1 MRKGK
6 IENLE
11 LSANLIGAV
20 FGAPLLLIFISRYV
34 SFGPTSLRLLP
45 WASAAVVASL
55 VILARL
61 INRRSLAVL
70 SRFFLQGDA
79 SQEAAEAAMVT
90 ALNMPW
96 RRSLQLLIEFLIGP
110 ELVLLILRLFDP
122 TISIGM
128 FVRVLL
134 PGAISGLVVAALTF
148 LYLEY
153 MLHPFIS
160 LLAIN
165 LDLKAEPL
173 VSGILRLS
181 ITWRLMALFFIVM
194 FLSLMFG
201 LTMARYHYLWYIALI
216 GIAATALIGYLSA
229 YNINR
234 TLRALSGILWG
245 ISQGQGGITQHLP
258 ILGNDELGD
267 LCKSYNQFIVKI
279 QSTLTELARVAA
291 DLAGSAQEL
300 AASSQEMNASTEE
313 IASTIQQISRGASLQ
328 SERLTQVVKEVE
340 NLSTSIKRIDSQGR
354 MTMVTS
360 QKAIESS
367 QIGAQKTSETVARMM
382 EIYEAMEETT
392 HQVQELQERAKR
404 IGQVVDM
411 ISGISQQTDFLAL
424 NAAIE
429 AARAGEAGKGFSV
442 VAEEIRTLAVEA
454 GRSAQQ
460 VTDLVREVESEI
472 YKTVEEIN
480 RARSTIEAS
489 RSTVNETE
497 QALKVINSTVSVAGT
512 MVKQIADAGHA
523 QNASVGHVVQLASDV
538 STVAI
543 QAAASTQE
551 VAAAVQEQTAS
562 MEELSA
568 VAQTLSEMAEKLNA
582 LVKEFGL

>member
-1 MRKGK
+1 MKEGK
-6 IENLE
+6 IKILE
-11 LSANLIGAV
+11 ASANLVGAV
-20 FGAPLLLIFISRYV
+20 FGAPLLLIFVSRYI
-34 SFGPTSLRLLP
+34 SFGPASLRLLP
-45 WASAAVVASL
+45 WVAAAVVIAM
-55 VILARL
+55 VVAARL

-70 SRFFLQGDA
+70 SHFFLKGDT
-79 SQEAAEAAMVT
+79 SQEAAEAAMVI

-110 ELVLLILRLFDP
+110 QLVLLILRLFDP
-122 TISIGM
+122 TIPAGM
-128 FVRVLL
+128 FLRILL
-134 PGAISGLVVAALTF
+134 PGAISGLTVAALVF
-148 LYLEY
+148 LSLEY

-160 LLAIN
+160 LLALK
-165 LDLKAEPL
+165 LDLRAETL
-173 VSGILRLS
+173 VSKVLRLS
-181 ITWRLMALFFIVM
+181 ITWRLMILFFVVM

-201 LTMARYHYLWYIALI
+201 LTLAKYHYLWYISLI

-229 YNINR
+229 HNIKR
-234 TLRALSGILWG
+234 TLGALSGILSG
-245 ISQGQGGITQHLP
+245 ISQGQGGIAQHLP

-267 LCKSYNQFIVKI
+267 LCSNYNRFIVKI
-279 QSTLTELARVAA
+279 QNTLIELAKVAA

-300 AASSQEMNASTEE
+300 AASSQQMNASTEE
-313 IASTIQQISRGASLQ
+313 IASTIQQISKGASLQ

-340 NLSTSIKRIDSQGR
+340 NLSTAIKRIDSQGR
-354 MTMVTS
+354 MTMVSS

-367 QIGAQKTSETVARMM
+367 QIGARKTAETVARMS
-382 EIYEAMEETT
+382 EIYNAMEETT
-392 HQVQELQERAKR
+392 RQVQELQDRAQR

-472 YKTVEEIN
+472 YKTVEEIG
-480 RARSTIEAS
+480 RARGIIEAS
-489 RSTVNETE
+489 RSTVDETE

-512 MVKQIADAGHA
+512 MVKQIADSGHA
-523 QNASVGHVVQLASDV
+523 QNVSVGHVVQLASDV

-582 LVKEFGL
+582 LVKDFGV